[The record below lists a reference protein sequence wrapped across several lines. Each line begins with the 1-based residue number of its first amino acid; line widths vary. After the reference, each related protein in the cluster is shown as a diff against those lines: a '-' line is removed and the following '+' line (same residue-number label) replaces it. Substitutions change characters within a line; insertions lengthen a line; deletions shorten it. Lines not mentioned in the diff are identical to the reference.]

1 MNLKYNNFY
10 HKFLSF
16 FLLALL
22 FYVFFF
28 WGIGIIYPV
37 NNFVFDNV
45 LFNLAYVVLISFAS
59 IFVVGILTQILI
71 NFRFYQQSFDHY
83 KLLLKTNWF
92 VLLTWLLNLILLT
105 ITLAYNFQRY
115 IVLVQNQHL
124 ARIPYLILLNL
135 FYIFYLII
143 GLSLL
148 LTIALVIIYGFYL
161 KKITCFVIWT
171 NTEIYNELFIN
182 NFTVDLFAAMIRF
195 LQQMNI
201 VVIIKSLIC
210 RTFLKAQLRKTKLL
224 IQFKKENCPP
234 LFGL

>member
-1 MNLKYNNFY
+1 MNLKHNNFY

-22 FYVFFF
+22 FYIFFF

-45 LFNLAYVVLISFAS
+45 LFNLAYVVLISFVS
-59 IFVVGILTQILI
+59 VFVVGILMQILI
-71 NFRFYQQSFDHY
+71 NFRLYQWSFDHY
-83 KLLLKTNWF
+83 KLLIKTNWF

-115 IVLVQNQHL
+115 INLVQNQHL

-161 KKITCFVIWT
+161 KKITFFVIWT

-182 NFTVDLFAAMIRF
+182 NFTIDPFAALIRF
-195 LQQMNI
+195 LQQMKI
-201 VVIIKSLIC
+201 VVIIKLLIC

-234 LFGL
+234 LLCL